1 MVEIIPAVMPQT
13 LDELREHAI
22 RAAPFVPLIQIDV
35 MDGKFVSGKSWPY
48 GGGEKELGAMAEKRS
63 RIVLPEGKN
72 LDYEVDLMVKNP
84 EEVIEDWMHLQVRR
98 IIVHIEA
105 TEKMENIINDIAAH
119 VTLATSERAEVVAL
133 GIALNIGTPTEK
145 IEPYLDQIEFIQCMG
160 IANIGKQGEPFDERV
175 LKTIS
180 TLRNMHPEL
189 IISVDGG
196 VNFDSAPLLIE
207 AGVNRLV
214 SGSAIWESENIEEAI
229 QRFKDLAA

>member
-1 MVEIIPAVMPQT
+1 MIEIIPAVMPQT
-13 LDELREHAI
+13 LDELREHVV

-48 GGGEKELGAMAEKRS
+48 GGGEKEFRTMVEKRAE
-63 RIVLPEGKN
+63 LPEGRN

-84 EEVIEDWMHLQVRR
+84 EEVIEGWMHLQVRR

-119 VTLATSERAEVVAL
+119 VTLAASERAEVVAL
-133 GIALNIGTPTEK
+133 GIALNIGTPTER

-207 AGVNRLV
+207 AGVNRFV